1 MNLVIVESPA
11 KAKTI
16 NKYLGDDYI
25 VLASYGHIRDLPS
38 KNGSVDPENDFKME
52 WEVDSFSK
60 KYLKDITDA
69 AKNSSKI
76 ILATDPDREGEAIA
90 WHVKEYLN
98 EKKLIKD
105 KHVERVVFNE
115 ITKKAVINGIE
126 NPRQIE
132 PLLVDA
138 YMARRALD
146 YLVGFN
152 ISPILWTKLPG
163 SKSAG
168 RVQSVALKLITE
180 REHEI
185 ELFNPQEFW
194 TLSVKFTDNNKNQLL
209 SSITQLD
216 GSKIEKFS
224 FKDKAEI
231 DKAIKDFKSKK
242 FIITD
247 ISSKVVNRNPLGPF
261 TTSTLQQV
269 ASGKLGFGAS
279 RTMQIAQKL
288 YQGIEIEG
296 ETIGLITYMRTDGTN
311 LSSDAIDSFRSYIK
325 NEFGKEYLPET
336 SINYTGK
343 KAKNA
348 QEAHEAIRPTDI
360 MRTPDIIK
368 KYLSPDQNKLYDLI
382 WCRALSSQME
392 TAKFDRNTITIS
404 TEDNQ
409 TKCKASGSVIKFDG
423 FLKILKDNKKDEDEE
438 ILPKMT
444 KGPVNIEALLDE
456 QHFTQPP
463 PRYSEASLV
472 KKLEELGIGRPSTYA
487 SIISVISTRGY
498 AEAINKRFHPT
509 DRGKLISAFLEK
521 LFSKYVDYNFTAS
534 LENQLDEITT
544 GKEGWLKVLEM
555 FWKDFNQNV
564 SAVKEKRTRE
574 VLDLLNESLGSLI
587 FERGKDGNVD
597 RNCKLCD
604 TGSLSLKNS
613 FRGGAF
619 IGCSNYP
626 DCKFTRPLSK
636 AKAAAQS
643 QLAEPKFIGKHD
655 NGNDMF
661 LKNGRFGPYIQ
672 YEKNEEIAEK
682 IIESKKKKKKKKKN
696 DKPDNNF
703 KNVSIPKGVTLE
715 SVDLDRAKFLCS
727 LPKILGIN
735 PENQKDII
743 LNSGRFGPYLKC
755 ENKSARIENV
765 EEIFSIGLNRAISL
779 IAEAKPGR
787 MSSSII
793 KDLGEHPEDK
803 KPVRIMKGQY
813 GPYIKYK
820 SLNATIP
827 EEKDPLEINMEE
839 ALILIEK
846 RKEYDKTKKIK
857 NEEKNEKI
865 NNIDYVF
872 KYSFMFIY

>member
-16 NKYLGDDYI
+16 NKYLGDNYK

-38 KNGSVDPENDFKME
+38 KNGSVDPDQDFKME
-52 WEVDSFSK
+52 WEIDSFSK
-60 KYLKDITDA
+60 KYLKEITDA
-69 AKNSSKI
+69 AKDSSKI

-98 EKKLIKD
+98 EKKLLKD
-105 KHVERVVFNE
+105 KEIERVVFNE
-115 ITKKAVINGIE
+115 ITKKAVIHGIE

-185 ELFNPQEFW
+185 ESFKPEEFW
-194 TLSVKFTDNNKNQLL
+194 TLSVKFKDEKNQNILA
-209 SSITQLD
+209 SISQLD
-216 GSKIEKFS
+216 NDKIEKFS
-224 FKDKAEI
+224 FRNKDEI
-231 DKAIKDFKSKK
+231 NKAISSINQKK
-242 FIITD
+242 FSITD
-247 ISSKVVNRNPLGPF
+247 ISSKVVNRNPSGPF
-261 TTSTLQQV
+261 TTSTLQQT
-269 ASGKLGFGAS
+269 ASSRLGFGAS

-288 YQGIEIEG
+288 YQGVEIEG

-311 LSSDAIDSFRSYIK
+311 LSKDAVVAFRDYIK
-325 NEFGKEYLPET
+325 KEIGNEYLPE
-336 SINYTGK
+336 SALNYSGK

-348 QEAHEAIRPTDI
+348 QEAHEAIRPTDVI
-360 MRTPDIIK
+360 RTPQSVK
-368 KYLSPDQNKLYDLI
+368 KYLSTDQNKLYDLI
-382 WCRALSSQME
+382 WSRALSSQMQS
-392 TAKFDRNTITIS
+392 AKFDRNTITITS
-404 TEDNQ
+404 NNNDTV
-409 TKCKASGSVIKFDG
+409 CKASGSVLKFDG
-423 FLKILKDNKKDEDEE
+423 FLKIYNNQGKDDDEN
-438 ILPKMT
+438 ILPSVS
-444 KGPVNIEALLDE
+444 KGLVNIESLIDE

-487 SIISVISTRGY
+487 SIISTIANRGY
-498 AEAINKRFHPT
+498 AEILNKRFFPT

-521 LFSKYVDYNFTAS
+521 LFSKYVDYNFTAG
-534 LENQLDEITT
+534 LEDQLDEITT
-544 GKEGWLKVLEM
+544 GKESWIKVLEL
-555 FWKDFNQNV
+555 FWKDFNNNV
-564 SAVKEKRTRE
+564 AEVKEKRTRE
-574 VLDLLNESLGSLI
+574 VLDLLNDSLGDLV
-587 FERGKDGNVD
+587 FDKDDKGNIV
-597 RNCKLCD
+597 RKCQLCNSG
-604 TGSLSLKNS
+604 TLSLKNS

-626 DCKFTRPLSK
+626 ECKFTRPLSK
-636 AKAAAQS
+636 AKAAAQA
-643 QLAEPKFIGKHD
+643 QLAEPKFIGKHE
-655 NGNDMF
+655 NGNDIY
-661 LKNGRFGPYIQ
+661 LKNGRFGPYLQ
-672 YEKNEEIAEK
+672 YEKIPEDIEIEK
-682 IIESKKKKKKKKKN
+682 TSKKKRKIKKLKSDVN
-696 DKPDNNF
+696 ELL
-703 KNVSIPKGVTLE
+703 KNVSIPKGLALE
-715 SVDLDRAKFLCS
+715 SIDLEKAQFLCS
-727 LPKILGIN
+727 LPKSLGIN
-735 PENQKDII
+735 PDNQKEIT
-743 LNSGRFGPYLKC
+743 LNTGRFGPYLKC
-755 ENKSARIENV
+755 ENKSARIENI
-765 EEIFSIGLNRAISL
+765 EEIFSIGLNRAITL

-787 MSSSII
+787 MSSSMI

-827 EEKDPLEINMEE
+827 EEKDPTELTMEE

-846 RKEYDKTKKIK
+846 RKEYDKTKKK
-857 NEEKNEKI
+857 KK
-865 NNIDYVF
+865 
-872 KYSFMFIY
+872 KK

>member
-16 NKYLGDDYI
+16 NKYLGDDYK

-38 KNGSVDPENDFKME
+38 KNGSVDPDHDFKME

-60 KYLKDITDA
+60 KYLKEITDA
-69 AKNSSKI
+69 AKDSSKI

-98 EKKLIKD
+98 EKKLLKD
-105 KHVERVVFNE
+105 KEIERVVFNE
-115 ITKKAVINGIE
+115 ITKKAVLHGID

-185 ELFNPQEFW
+185 ESFNPEEFW
-194 TLSVKFTDNNKNQLL
+194 TLSVKFKDKNNQIITASISQLENN
-209 SSITQLD
+209 
-216 GSKIEKFS
+216 KIEKFS
-224 FKDKAEI
+224 FRNKEEI
-231 DKAIKDFKSKK
+231 NKAISIINKKK
-242 FIITD
+242 FSITD
-247 ISSKVVNRNPLGPF
+247 ISSKIINRNPSGPF
-261 TTSTLQQV
+261 TTSTLQQT
-269 ASGKLGFGAS
+269 ASSRLGFGAS

-288 YQGIEIEG
+288 YQGIEIDG

-311 LSSDAIDSFRSYIK
+311 LSKDAVSAFRDYIK
-325 NEFGKEYLPET
+325 KEIGNEYLPE
-336 SINYTGK
+336 SSLNYSGK

-360 MRTPDIIK
+360 IRTPQSVK
-368 KYLSPDQNKLYDLI
+368 KYLSTDQNKLYDLI
-382 WCRALSSQME
+382 WSRALSSQMSS
-392 TAKFDRNTITIS
+392 AKFDRNTITVTS
-404 TEDNQ
+404 DNND
-409 TKCKASGSVIKFDG
+409 TVCKASGSVLKFDG
-423 FLKILKDNKKDEDEE
+423 FLKIYNNQNKDDDES
-438 ILPKMT
+438 ILPAMT
-444 KGPVNIEALLDE
+444 KGLVNIESLIDE

-487 SIISVISTRGY
+487 SIISTIDNRGY
-498 AEAINKRFHPT
+498 AEILNKRFFPT

-521 LFSKYVDYNFTAS
+521 LFSRYVDYNFTAG
-534 LENQLDEITT
+534 LEDQLDEITS
-544 GKEGWLKVLEM
+544 GKESWIKVLEL
-555 FWKDFNQNV
+555 FWKDFNNNV
-564 SAVKEKRTRE
+564 SEVKEKRTRE
-574 VLDLLNESLGSLI
+574 VLDLLNDSLGELI
-587 FERGKDGNVD
+587 FDKDNEGNIV
-597 RNCKLCD
+597 RKCQLCSNG
-604 TGSLSLKNS
+604 TLSLKNS

-636 AKAAAQS
+636 AKAAAQA
-643 QLAEPKFIGKHD
+643 QLAEPKFIGKHE
-655 NGNDMF
+655 NGNDIY
-661 LKNGRFGPYIQ
+661 LKNGRFGPYLQ
-672 YEKNEEIAEK
+672 YEKILSEQELEENT
-682 IIESKKKKKKKKKN
+682 KKKKKKKKSKTEVN
-696 DKPDNNF
+696 ELL
-703 KNVSIPKGVTLE
+703 KNVSIPKGLDLKDIDLE
-715 SVDLDRAKFLCS
+715 KAQFLCS
-727 LPKILGIN
+727 LPKSLGLN
-735 PENQKDII
+735 PENQKEIT
-743 LNSGRFGPYLKC
+743 LNTGRFGPYLKC
-755 ENKSARIENV
+755 ENKSARIENI
-765 EEIFSIGLNRAISL
+765 EEIFSIGLNRAITL

-793 KDLGEHPEDK
+793 KDLGTHPEDG

-827 EEKDPLEINMEE
+827 EEKDPNELTMEE

-846 RKEYDKTKKIK
+846 RKEYDKNKKK
-857 NEEKNEKI
+857 KK
-865 NNIDYVF
+865 
-872 KYSFMFIY
+872 K

>member
-16 NKYLGDDYI
+16 NKYLGDNYT

-38 KNGSVDPENDFKME
+38 KNGSVDPDQNFKME
-52 WEVDSFSK
+52 WEVDNFSK

-69 AKNSSKI
+69 AKESSKI

-98 EKKLIKD
+98 EKKLLKD
-105 KHVERVVFNE
+105 KEVERVVFNE
-115 ITKKAVINGIE
+115 ITKKAVTFGIE

-185 ELFNPQEFW
+185 ELFNPEEFW
-194 TLSVKFTDNNKNQLL
+194 TLSLKFQDEKKN
-209 SSITQLD
+209 SITASIYQLD
-216 GSKIEKFS
+216 GKKIEKFT
-224 FKDKAEI
+224 FRKKEDIE
-231 DKAIKDFKSKK
+231 KAISGLKNKK
-242 FIITD
+242 FNISD
-247 ISSKVVNRNPLGPF
+247 ISSKIVNRNPSGPF

-269 ASGKLGFGAS
+269 ASSRLGFGAS

-296 ETIGLITYMRTDGTN
+296 DTVGLITYMRTDGTN
-311 LSSDAIDSFRSYIK
+311 LSADAISDLRNFIKKSYG
-325 NEFGKEYLPET
+325 NEYIPEKAN
-336 SINYTGK
+336 NYSGK

-360 MRTPDIIK
+360 NRSPETVK
-368 KYLSPDQNKLYDLI
+368 KYLSTDQNKLYNLI
-382 WCRALSSQME
+382 WSRALSSQMLS
-392 TAKFDRNTITIS
+392 AKFDRNTITIE
-404 TEDNQ
+404 TEDKN
-409 TKCKASGSVIKFDG
+409 TVCKTSGSVLKFDG
-423 FLKILKDNKKDEDEE
+423 FLKVYKNPNSEDDDE
-438 ILPKMT
+438 ILPEVK
-444 KGPVNIEALLDE
+444 KGPINIESFLDE

-487 SIISVISTRGY
+487 SIISTISNRGY
-498 AEAINKRFHPT
+498 AEITNKRFFPT

-521 LFSKYVDYNFTAS
+521 LFSKYVDYNFTAG
-534 LENQLDEITT
+534 LEDQLDEITT
-544 GKEGWLKVLEM
+544 GKESWINVLEL
-555 FWKDFNQNV
+555 FWKDFNNNV
-564 SAVKEKRTRE
+564 SEVKEKRTRE
-574 VLDLLNESLGSLI
+574 VLDLLNESLGTLI
-587 FERGKDGNVD
+587 FDKDDSGNVV
-597 RNCKLCD
+597 RKCQLCD

-626 DCKFTRPLSK
+626 ECKFTRPLSK
-636 AKAAAQS
+636 AKAAAQA
-643 QLAEPKFIGKHD
+643 QLAEPKFLGKHD
-655 NGNDMF
+655 NGNDIF
-661 LKNGRFGPYIQ
+661 LKNGRFGPYLQ
-672 YEKNEEIAEK
+672 YEKLLESIEK
-682 IIESKKKKKKKKKN
+682 ENKKKKKKTKKAKKDVN
-696 DKPDNNF
+696 ELL
-703 KNVSIPKGVTLE
+703 KNVSIPKGIELN
-715 SVDLDRAKFLCS
+715 SIDIDKARFLCS
-727 LPKILGIN
+727 LPKSLGIN
-735 PENQKDII
+735 PDNQKEIF
-743 LNSGRFGPYLKC
+743 LNTGRFGPYLKC
-755 ENKSARIENV
+755 ENKSARLENV
-765 EEIFSIGLNRAISL
+765 EEIFSIGLNRAITL
-779 IAEAKPGR
+779 IADAKPGR
-787 MSSSII
+787 ISSSII

-827 EEKDPLEINMEE
+827 EEKDPTELNMEE

-846 RKEYDKTKKIK
+846 RREYDKNKKTKKK
-857 NEEKNEKI
+857 KK
-865 NNIDYVF
+865 
-872 KYSFMFIY
+872 K

>member
-16 NKYLGDDYI
+16 NKYLGDKYI

-38 KNGSVDPENDFKME
+38 KNGSVDPDQNFKME

-60 KYLKDITDA
+60 KYLKEITDA
-69 AKNSSKI
+69 AKESSKI

-90 WHVKEYLN
+90 WHVKEYLS
-98 EKKLIKD
+98 EKKLLKD
-105 KHVERVVFNE
+105 KEIERVVFNE
-115 ITKKAVINGIE
+115 ITKKAVIYGIE

-185 ELFNPQEFW
+185 ESFNPDEFW
-194 TLSVKFTDNNKNQLL
+194 TLSVKFIDNKNHKITTSISQLE
-209 SSITQLD
+209 
-216 GSKIEKFS
+216 GNKIEKFS
-224 FKDKAEI
+224 FKNKVEI
-231 DKAIKDFKSKK
+231 DKAISKIKDKK
-242 FIITD
+242 FNITD
-247 ISSKVVNRNPLGPF
+247 ISSKVVNRNPSGPF
-261 TTSTLQQV
+261 TTSTLQQT
-269 ASGKLGFGAS
+269 SSSRLGFGAS

-288 YQGIEIEG
+288 YQGIDIEG

-311 LSSDAIDSFRSYIK
+311 LSVDAISSFRDYVQK
-325 NEFGKEYLPET
+325 NFGKVYIPENPL
-336 SINYTGK
+336 NYSGK

-360 MRTPDIIK
+360 IRTPQSVK
-368 KYLSPDQNKLYDLI
+368 KYLSTDQNRLYDLI
-382 WCRALSSQME
+382 WSRALSSQMSS
-392 TAKFDRNTITIS
+392 AKFDRNTISITSDNGETI
-404 TEDNQ
+404 
-409 TKCKASGSVIKFDG
+409 CKTSGSVLKFDG
-423 FLKILKDNKKDEDEE
+423 FLKVYNTINKDDDEGV
-438 ILPKMT
+438 LPEMS
-444 KGPVNIEALLDE
+444 KGPVNIESLLDE

-487 SIISVISTRGY
+487 SIISTIANRGY
-498 AEAINKRFHPT
+498 AEILNKRFFPT

-521 LFSKYVDYNFTAS
+521 LFSKYVDYNFTAG
-534 LENQLDEITT
+534 LEDQLDEITT
-544 GKEGWLKVLEM
+544 GKESWIKVLEL
-555 FWKDFNQNV
+555 FWKDFSNNV
-564 SAVKEKRTRE
+564 SEVKEKRTRE
-574 VLDLLNESLGSLI
+574 VLDLLNDSLGDLV
-587 FERGKDGNVD
+587 FDKDAKGNVV
-597 RNCKLCD
+597 RKCQLCNSG
-604 TGSLSLKNS
+604 TLSLKNS

-636 AKAAAQS
+636 AKAAAQA
-643 QLAEPKFIGKHD
+643 QLAEPKFIGKHE
-655 NGNDMF
+655 NGNDIF
-661 LKNGRFGPYIQ
+661 LKNGRFGPYLQ
-672 YEKNEEIAEK
+672 YEKILDSVELEK
-682 IIESKKKKKKKKKN
+682 VSKKKKKIKKS
-696 DKPDNNF
+696 KPKINELL
-703 KNVSIPKGVTLE
+703 KNVSIPKGLE
-715 SVDLDRAKFLCS
+715 LDSIDLEKAQFLCS
-727 LPKILGIN
+727 LPKSLGIN
-735 PENQKDII
+735 PSNQKEIT
-743 LNSGRFGPYLKC
+743 LNTGRFGPYLKC
-755 ENKSARIENV
+755 ENKSARIETI
-765 EEIFSIGLNRAISL
+765 EEIFSIGLNRAVTL

-793 KDLGEHPEDK
+793 KDLGEHPDDK

-827 EEKDPLEINMEE
+827 EEKDPTELNMEE

-846 RKEYDKTKKIK
+846 RKEYDKSKKSKKKKK
-857 NEEKNEKI
+857 N
-865 NNIDYVF
+865 
-872 KYSFMFIY
+872 

>member
-16 NKYLGDDYI
+16 NKYLGDNYT

-38 KNGSVDPENDFKME
+38 KNGSVDPDQNFKME
-52 WEVDSFSK
+52 WEVDNFSK

-69 AKNSSKI
+69 AKESSKI

-98 EKKLIKD
+98 EKKLLKD
-105 KHVERVVFNE
+105 KEVERVVFNE
-115 ITKKAVINGIE
+115 ITKKAVTFGIE

-185 ELFNPQEFW
+185 ELFNPEEFW
-194 TLSVKFTDNNKNQLL
+194 TLSLKFQDEKKN
-209 SSITQLD
+209 SITASIYQLD
-216 GSKIEKFS
+216 WKKIEKFT
-224 FKDKAEI
+224 FRKKEDIE
-231 DKAIKDFKSKK
+231 KAISGLKNKK
-242 FIITD
+242 FNISD
-247 ISSKVVNRNPLGPF
+247 ISSKIVNRNPSGPF

-269 ASGKLGFGAS
+269 ASSRLGFGAS

-296 ETIGLITYMRTDGTN
+296 DTVGLITYMRTDGTN
-311 LSSDAIDSFRSYIK
+311 LSADAISDFRNFIKKSYG
-325 NEFGKEYLPET
+325 NEYIPEKAN
-336 SINYTGK
+336 NYSGK

-360 MRTPDIIK
+360 NRSPEAVK
-368 KYLSPDQNKLYDLI
+368 KYLSTDQNKLYNLI
-382 WCRALSSQME
+382 WSRALSSQMVS
-392 TAKFDRNTITIS
+392 AKFDRNTITIE
-404 TEDNQ
+404 TEDKNNV
-409 TKCKASGSVIKFDG
+409 CKTSGSVLKFDG
-423 FLKILKDNKKDEDEE
+423 FLKVYRNPNSEDDDE
-438 ILPKMT
+438 ILPEVK
-444 KGPVNIEALLDE
+444 KGPINIESFLDE

-487 SIISVISTRGY
+487 SIISTISNRGY
-498 AEAINKRFHPT
+498 AEITNKRFFPT
-509 DRGKLISAFLEK
+509 DRGKLISAFLGK
-521 LFSKYVDYNFTAS
+521 LFSKYVDYNFTAG
-534 LENQLDEITT
+534 LEDQLDEITT
-544 GKEGWLKVLEM
+544 GKESWIKVLEL
-555 FWKDFNQNV
+555 FWKDFNNNV
-564 SAVKEKRTRE
+564 SEVKEKRTRE
-574 VLDLLNESLGSLI
+574 VLDLLNESLGALI
-587 FERGKDGNVD
+587 FDKDDSGNVV
-597 RNCKLCD
+597 RKCQLCD

-626 DCKFTRPLSK
+626 ECKFTRPLSK
-636 AKAAAQS
+636 AKAAAQA
-643 QLAEPKFIGKHD
+643 QLAEPKFLGKHD
-655 NGNDMF
+655 NGNDIF
-661 LKNGRFGPYIQ
+661 LKNGRFGPYLQ
-672 YEKNEEIAEK
+672 YEKVLESIEK
-682 IIESKKKKKKKKKN
+682 ENKKNKKKTKKAKKDVN
-696 DKPDNNF
+696 ELL
-703 KNVSIPKGVTLE
+703 KNVSIPKGIG
-715 SVDLDRAKFLCS
+715 LDSIDIDKARFLCS
-727 LPKILGIN
+727 LPKSLGIN
-735 PENQKDII
+735 PDNQKEIS
-743 LNSGRFGPYLKC
+743 LNTGRFGPYLKC
-755 ENKSARIENV
+755 ENKSARLENV
-765 EEIFSIGLNRAISL
+765 EEIFSIGLNRAITL
-779 IAEAKPGR
+779 IADAKPGR

-827 EEKDPLEINMEE
+827 EEKDPTELNMEE

-846 RKEYDKTKKIK
+846 RREYDKNKKIK
-857 NEEKNEKI
+857 KK
-865 NNIDYVF
+865 
-872 KYSFMFIY
+872 KKK